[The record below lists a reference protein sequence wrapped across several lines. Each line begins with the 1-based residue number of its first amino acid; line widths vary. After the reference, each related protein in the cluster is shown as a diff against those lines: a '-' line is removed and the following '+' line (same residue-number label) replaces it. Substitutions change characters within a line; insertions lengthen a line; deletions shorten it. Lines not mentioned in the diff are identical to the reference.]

1 MDNIVNCAS
10 YANGKRIENL
20 KLEDISEVLAK
31 EDQFVWLGLRDPD
44 EALMKQLQE
53 EFGLHELAIEDAHRA
68 HQRPKIES
76 YGDIL
81 FIVMRAI
88 ALDENNNQVEIGETH
103 FFLGQN
109 FLVSIRHRSSLT
121 FVDVRSRCETTP
133 HLLQKGPGFVLYAIM
148 DYIVDQYFPVID
160 FLSEE
165 LDKLEDQI
173 FAEKLNTNITE
184 NIYRLKSKLI
194 EIKRVSFPLIDICNK
209 LMRFDTD
216 PLIHDDIKL
225 YFRDIYDHA
234 VRINEMI
241 DSAKEQLTSALEANL
256 SLTSIYQN
264 EISKKFAGWAAIIGI
279 PTMMAGI
286 YGMNF
291 EYMPELHWR
300 YGYPAI
306 LFFII
311 GLCMVLYWFFKRS
324 KWL

>member
-1 MDNIVNCAS
+1 MDNIVNCAC

-20 KLEDISEVLAK
+20 KLEDISEALAK

-165 LDKLEDQI
+165 LDKLEDGPRHDRVIERVELDGFRAGREVTQQI
-173 FAEKLNTNITE
+173 FGHPDA
-184 NIYRLKSKLI
+184 SW
-194 EIKRVSFPLIDICNK
+194 VSAHARAGRADGQLAARALVIA
-209 LMRFDTD
+209 LYHQT
-216 PLIHDDIKL
+216 IHPVGGVVLDVL
-225 YFRDIYDHA
+225 SQVVE
-234 VRINEMI
+234 VRIR
-241 DSAKEQLTSALEANL
+241 
-256 SLTSIYQN
+256 
-264 EISKKFAGWAAIIGI
+264 G
-279 PTMMAGI
+279 
-286 YGMNF
+286 
-291 EYMPELHWR
+291 
-300 YGYPAI
+300 
-306 LFFII
+306 
-311 GLCMVLYWFFKRS
+311 
-324 KWL
+324 